1 MKRIALLTIA
11 MTLPFMSHGAGGKEG
26 FGADSGKH
34 FGEPASQNIADSVN
48 RMADSVDNAVDTMD
62 DLAKDIMNAN
72 MMFAGA
78 AVVIGGVSYAVHS
91 AGWYAY
97 HKANGTLDAELAKHK
112 AEEEESR
119 QRAEE
124 AKVKQ
129 LLAQQEAQRLK
140 RNAEIEA
147 EFNACFANRFHSPTR
162 KRNGIPSSC
171 ELQGLQLVSTGKFKS
186 MQELREYYMS

>member
-11 MTLPFMSHGAGGKEG
+11 MILPFMSETGTGKEG

-34 FGEPASQNIADSVN
+34 FGEPASENIAAGMN
-48 RMADSVDNAVDTMD
+48 RLADSVDNAVDTMD
-62 DLAKDIMNAN
+62 NSFRDLSAEAQI
-72 MMFAGA
+72 
-78 AVVIGGVSYAVHS
+78 AVVAVGAVAVTCYAVHS
-91 AGWYAY
+91 AAWYAY

-112 AEEEESR
+112 AEQEEAY

-124 AKVKQ
+124 ARVKQ

-147 EFNACFANRFHSPTR
+147 EFNACFTNRFNSPTR

-171 ELQGLQLVSTGKFKS
+171 EFQGLQLVSTGKFKS

>member
-11 MTLPFMSHGAGGKEG
+11 MILPFMSETGTGKEG

-34 FGEPASQNIADSVN
+34 FGEPASQNIAAGMN
-48 RMADSVDNAVDTMD
+48 RLADSVDNAVDSMD
-62 DLAKDIMNAN
+62 DFARDVMNAN
-72 MMFAGA
+72 LMLAGA
-78 AVVIGGVSYAVHS
+78 AVVVGGVSYAVHS
-91 AGWYAY
+91 AAWYAY

-112 AEEEESR
+112 AEQEEAY

-124 AKVKQ
+124 ARVKQ

-147 EFNACFANRFHSPTR
+147 EFNACFANRFNSPTR

-171 ELQGLQLVSTGKFKS
+171 EFQGLQLVSTGKFKS
-186 MQELREYYMS
+186 MQELREYYIS